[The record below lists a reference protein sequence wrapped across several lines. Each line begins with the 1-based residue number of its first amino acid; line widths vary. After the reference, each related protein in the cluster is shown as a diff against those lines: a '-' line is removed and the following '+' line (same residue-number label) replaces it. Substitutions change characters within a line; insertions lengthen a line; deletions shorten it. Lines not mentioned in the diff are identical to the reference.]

1 MPLSRIASQNK
12 WWYLIIELNCH
23 RFVDSC
29 ELIDSRIQHRHQL
42 CPTAQEQWGERGRE
56 ERKMQGEEE
65 GKREEG
71 EEEGRKEKAD
81 NICLP
86 TKEHTLTYSL
96 AKRTEN
102 ETRDIL

>member
-1 MPLSRIASQNK
+1 M
-12 WWYLIIELNCH
+12 
-23 RFVDSC
+23 
-29 ELIDSRIQHRHQL
+29 
-42 CPTAQEQWGERGRE
+42 GR
-56 ERKMQGEEE
+56 
-65 GKREEG
+65 GKRKGQEG
-71 EEEGRKEKAD
+71 EEEKEMRKERGKEEKEEERKEKAD

>member
-1 MPLSRIASQNK
+1 MHLSMIASQNK
-12 WWYLIIELNCH
+12 CWDLIIELNCH
-23 RFVDSC
+23 RFVDSY

-42 CPTAQEQWGERGRE
+42 CPTAQEQCRERGRE

-65 GKREEG
+65 GKREEE

-81 NICLP
+81 NIRLP
-86 TKEHTLTYSL
+86 TKEHTITYSL

-102 ETRDIL
+102 ETCDIL